1 MVLKGG
7 IILENVNEIAAMLG
21 IKTIGDNRNYWLVR
35 TAGGKYFNDFFF
47 DEYIAIGWNKIN
59 LSEINQWNKKQT
71 KEKIKE
77 LYPEQ
82 KRSGLIAG
90 QLIRFV
96 KELKKGDIVLVP
108 DKDSRFVAFGEIIEE
123 NVYIENTDAQEAA
136 EDLIVDPDEEII
148 EDDCVEEEDEDEDTD
163 GCEEDKDVVETCPF
177 QKRRKV
183 KWIKTVKKHL
193 LDINIYKLF
202 HSHNTIS
209 VANSYAQY
217 IDRTLYSFFIK
228 DNKVHV
234 IFEVKKKD
242 EVNAVELNDAIHNFL
257 SCVDV
262 FNEITESDFDKKDI
276 EMKIKVE
283 SPGPIEFISDA
294 AGAGLLIGIVTI
306 FLFGGKGSFKFT
318 EDEQSGNIGTPGLFG
333 TILKFREQK
342 SKEKV
347 IELEARLLE
356 SRENLN
362 ITLPKNEED

>member
-1 MVLKGG
+1 M
-7 IILENVNEIAAMLG
+7 ENINEVVKMLG
-21 IKTIGDNRNYWLVR
+21 IKVISDNRNYWLVR
-35 TAGGKYFNDFFF
+35 TDGGKYFNDFFF

-59 LSEINQWNKKQT
+59 LSEIDQGNKKQT
-71 KEKIKE
+71 KEKIEE

-90 QLIRFV
+90 QLLRFV
-96 KELKKGDIVLVP
+96 KEMKKGDIVLVP

-123 NVYIENTDAQEAA
+123 NVYIENTNAQEED
-136 EDLIVDPDEEII
+136 EDLIVDPGEEII
-148 EDDCVEEEDEDEDTD
+148 GDDCEEDEDSDD
-163 GCEEDKDVVETCPF
+163 CEEDEDIVETCLF

-209 VANSYAQY
+209 IANSYAQY
-217 IDRTLYSFFIK
+217 IERTLYSFFIK

-262 FNEITESDFDKKDI
+262 FNEITESNFDKRDV

-283 SPGPIEFISDA
+283 SPGPIEFISYT
-294 AGAGLLIGIVTI
+294 AGSGLVIGIVTI
-306 FLFGGKGSFKFT
+306 FLFGGEGSFKIT
-318 EDEQSGNIGTPGLFG
+318 KDEQSGNIGTPGLYG

-342 SKEKV
+342 NKDKV
-347 IELEARLLE
+347 IELKARLLE

-362 ITLPKNEED
+362 IILPKNEEDQK